1 MGEYGISQAIPRFED
16 AKLLTGRGDFIDD
29 ENAHGQ
35 LHGFMVRSPYAHA
48 DVGGID
54 ISAALEA
61 PGVVAVYTG
70 QDYMGAGWGTIPH
83 IGPPVKRRG
92 GADFILPDFWPLAV
106 DRVRMVGEGVA
117 FVLAETAAQA
127 RDAAELVM
135 VDFNPLPASAV
146 TATALDDDAFVL
158 WEDIGN
164 NEALVHEIGD
174 KDGADAAFNK
184 AEHIVEQRFNISR
197 VLGNAMEMR
206 GCLAIHVFH

>member
-1 MGEYGISQAIPRFED
+1 
-16 AKLLTGRGDFIDD
+16 
-29 ENAHGQ
+29 
-35 LHGFMVRSPYAHA
+35 
-48 DVGGID
+48 
-54 ISAALEA
+54 
-61 PGVVAVYTG
+61 
-70 QDYMGAGWGTIPH
+70 
-83 IGPPVKRRG
+83 
-92 GADFILPDFWPLAV
+92 
-106 DRVRMVGEGVA
+106 MVGEGVA

-184 AEHIVEQRFNISR
+184 AEHIVEHKVQYFACPRQRHGDAR
-197 VLGNAMEMR
+197 LPGNPR
-206 GCLAIHVFH
+206 CTF